1 LDKITSDYAD
11 PRRWGMLMGFTLIS
25 MSSQIVWLN
34 FAGIV
39 SPQTQDIFH
48 VGLGQIS
55 LISAVWPLVFI
66 PLSMPAGLLVDR
78 WGFRKTVILGGGII
92 MVFSWLRIISGTD
105 FTSLF
110 VFESLAAIGQPFIF
124 NSISKLS
131 GDWFP
136 PGEQTVANGIGT
148 MGQIVG
154 MMIALVIVPIMV
166 PNAIYEELRNNF
178 LFVSAIATA
187 SFVVFLAF
195 ARDRPAASVETRT
208 HAEGIL
214 SQMKTLISLRNI
226 VILMV
231 LFFIGVGIFSGFVQW
246 IEAILFSRG
255 IPSLYGGLTG
265 AAMLISGIIG
275 MVVVS
280 ALADRYKRLKL
291 ILILNTL
298 VAGVFL
304 LLFSFRVDLIYYIAV
319 SVVIGF
325 FLLSLAPVGL
335 QLSLETAG
343 EERAGTAAGMVWLT
357 SQVGALFF
365 ILLLPALANAQA
377 ASNFMPENLWF
388 LAVIS
393 MAVLALAGFGLTF
406 AIGEKKHAESSGETI
421 EPASEEGEE

>member
-1 LDKITSDYAD
+1 MPPSHAD
-11 PRRWGMLMGFTLIS
+11 PRRWGILMGFTLIS

-48 VGLGQIS
+48 VGLGQIG

-78 WGFRKTVILGGGII
+78 WGFRKTVLLGGGII
-92 MVFSWLRIISGTD
+92 MVFSWLRIISGTN

-136 PGEQTVANGIGT
+136 AGEQTVANGIGT
-148 MGQIVG
+148 MGQIMG
-154 MMIALVIVPIMV
+154 MIIALVVVPVMV
-166 PNAIYEELRNNF
+166 PDAIYAELRNNF
-178 LFVSAIATA
+178 IAVSAIATA
-187 SFVVFLAF
+187 SFAIFMAF
-195 ARDRPAASVETRT
+195 ARDRPSLELEKQPES
-208 HAEGIL
+208 EGIR
-214 SQMKTLISLRNI
+214 SQMKALISLRNI
-226 VILMV
+226 VILMI

-255 IPSLYGGLTG
+255 IQPLTGGITG
-265 AAMLISGIIG
+265 AAMLISGISG
-275 MVVVS
+275 MVVISVI
-280 ALADRYKRLKL
+280 ADRYKRLKS
-291 ILILNTL
+291 ILIINTFI
-298 VAGVFL
+298 AGVFL
-304 LLFSFRVDLIYYIAV
+304 FLFSFRVNLIYYIAV
-319 SVVIGF
+319 AVVIGF

-343 EERAGTAAGMVWLT
+343 EKRAGTAAGMVWLT

-365 ILLLPALANAQA
+365 ILLLPAVEGAQA
-377 ASNFMPENLWF
+377 ASNFMPENIWF

-393 MAVLALAGFGLTF
+393 MAVLAMAGFGLSF
-406 AIGEKKHAESSGETI
+406 AIREGDHGRAFREST
-421 EPASEEGEE
+421 EPSPEE

>member
-1 LDKITSDYAD
+1 
-11 PRRWGMLMGFTLIS
+11 MGFTLIS

-48 VGLGQIS
+48 VGLGQIG

-78 WGFRKTVILGGGII
+78 WGFRKTVTLGGGLI

-136 PGEQTVANGIGT
+136 SGEQTVANGIGT

-154 MMIALVIVPIMV
+154 MVIALVLVPIMV
-166 PNAIYEELRNNF
+166 PNAIYGELRNNF
-178 LFVSAIATA
+178 LVVSAIATA
-187 SFVVFLAF
+187 SFVIFISF
-195 ARDRPAASVETRT
+195 ARDGPAAEAGVHPHE
-208 HAEGIL
+208 EGIFG
-214 SQMKTLISLRNI
+214 QMKSLVSLRNI

-231 LFFIGVGIFSGFVQW
+231 LFFIGVGIFSGLVQW

-255 IPSLYGGLTG
+255 VSSLYGGLTG
-265 AAMLISGIIG
+265 AIMLISGIIG

-280 ALADRYKRLKL
+280 MLADRYRRLKS
-291 ILILNTL
+291 ILIINTL
-298 VAGVFL
+298 IAGVFL
-304 LLFSFRVDLIYYIAV
+304 LLFSFRVDFTYYVAISA
-319 SVVIGF
+319 VIGF

-365 ILLLPALANAQA
+365 ILLLPALYGAQA
-377 ASNFMPENLWF
+377 AINFMPGNLWF
-388 LAVIS
+388 LAFIS
-393 MAVLALAGFGLTF
+393 MAALALAGFGLSF
-406 AIGEKKHAESSGETI
+406 AIGEGKHAESFGEASGKA
-421 EPASEEGEE
+421 PEEGED